1 MKTLL
6 LQPASDGAIAQ
17 AGALLASGQV
27 VGIPTETVYGL
38 GANALDGT
46 AVQKIFAAKGR
57 PSDNPLIVHIADLA
71 QIYSL
76 TTEVP
81 EAALRLAEAYWP
93 GPMTIILPKASCIP
107 QEVSAGLDTVGIRLP
122 SHPIARAVI
131 RAAGVPIAAP
141 SANLSGRPSTTTAAH
156 VMEDMNGK
164 IAAVVDGGS
173 CAVGVESTVVS
184 LTGETPR
191 LLRPGGISLEQLEAV
206 LGTVEVDRAIVQP
219 IGEDVRVSAPGMKYR
234 HYAPHA
240 PVTVVCGNPERSA
253 DYIAAHLTNTCGIIC
268 FDEFSSRF
276 SSHITQTIGRSD
288 DYAAQ
293 AQAIFDALRTFD
305 HTEVSAIWAQCPDDS
320 GIGLA
325 VANRLKKAAG
335 FHVIEV

>member
-6 LQPASDGAIAQ
+6 LHPDSDGAIAQ

-38 GANALDGT
+38 GANALDGA
-46 AVQKIFAAKGR
+46 AVRQIFAAKGR
-57 PSDNPLIVHIADLA
+57 PADNPLIVHIADFD

-76 TTEVP
+76 TAHVP
-81 EAALRLAEAYWP
+81 DAAIQLAEAYWP
-93 GPMTIILPKASCIP
+93 GPMTIILPKAACIP
-107 QEVSAGLDTVGIRLP
+107 NEVSAGLHTVGIRLP
-122 SHPIARAVI
+122 SHSVARAVI

-141 SANLSGRPSTTTAAH
+141 SANLSGRPSTPTAAH
-156 VMEDMNGK
+156 VMEDMDGK

-173 CAVGVESTVVS
+173 CAVGVESTVIS
-184 LTGETPR
+184 LAGDIPR

-206 LGTVEVDRAIVQP
+206 LGTVEVDRAIREQ
-219 IGEDVRVSAPGMKYR
+219 IGNDVKVSAPGMKYR

-240 PVTVVCGNPERSA
+240 PVTAVCGDPERGA
-253 DYIAAHLTNTCGIIC
+253 DYIHTHLTPNSGVIC
-268 FDEFSSRF
+268 FDEFATRF
-276 SSHITQTIGRSD
+276 PSHIVHTIGRSD
-288 DYAAQ
+288 DPAAQ
-293 AQAIFDALRTFD
+293 ARAIFDALRAFD
-305 HTEVSAIWAQCPDDS
+305 PTDVSSIWAQCPDDS

>member
-6 LQPASDGAIAQ
+6 LHPDTEDAIAQ
-17 AGALLASGQV
+17 AGTLLAAGQV

-38 GANALDGT
+38 GANALDGA
-46 AVQKIFAAKGR
+46 AVRKIFAAKGR
-57 PSDNPLIVHIADLA
+57 PTDNPLIVHIADFD
-71 QIYSL
+71 QIYDL
-76 TTEVP
+76 TTCVP
-81 EAALRLAEAYWP
+81 EAAVHLAAAYWP
-93 GPMTIILPKASCIP
+93 GPMTIILPKAACIP
-107 QEVSAGLDTVGIRLP
+107 DEVSAGLDTVGIRLP

-156 VMEDMNGK
+156 VMEDMEGK
-164 IAAVVDGGS
+164 IAAVVDGGA
-173 CAVGVESTVVS
+173 CTVGVESTVVS
-184 LTGETPR
+184 LAGDTPR

-206 LGTVEVDRAIVQP
+206 LGTVEVDRAIRQQIGDDVQ
-219 IGEDVRVSAPGMKYR
+219 VSAPGMKYR

-240 PVTVVCGNPERSA
+240 PVTAVCGDPARGA
-253 DYIAAHLTNTCGIIC
+253 DYIHAHLNPNAGVIC
-268 FDEFSSRF
+268 FDEFAVRF
-276 SSHITQTIGRSD
+276 PAQIVHTIGRSD
-288 DYAAQ
+288 DAAAQ
-293 AQAIFDALRTFD
+293 ARAIFDALRAFD
-305 HTEVSAIWAQCPDDS
+305 HTAVTEIWAQCPDDS